1 MTYNTAASGVPSVN
15 KDGEF
20 NKAKSGELMLPADSE
35 TEKTAVLYTRGTNL
49 DKVVLLILQKI
60 FNPLP
65 ER

>member
-1 MTYNTAASGVPSVN
+1 
-15 KDGEF
+15 
-20 NKAKSGELMLPADSE
+20 MLPADSE